1 MRRNILICTILIA
14 VIFTSGCGRRG
25 DANESTEAKQ
35 NTDLTEIQQTRET
48 LPEREAEP
56 AAKED
61 DETFYGVLIDEDCS
75 DFEEPSMH
83 DLPCMLM
90 YACRDSGYGLDIL
103 QPDGSYAFYMFD
115 RNGQELA
122 WQYLN
127 ETTRMSDLYVTVTGK
142 REDNLIKV
150 KTLEES

>member
-1 MRRNILICTILIA
+1 MHRNIMIFTILI
-14 VIFTSGCGRRG
+14 VMLFTAGCSRQS
-25 DANESTEAKQ
+25 DAKESTEAKQ
-35 NTDLTEIQQTRET
+35 NTDLTEVQQTQET
-48 LPEREAEP
+48 SPETVVEP
-56 AAKED
+56 AVKEA

-103 QPDGSYAFYMFD
+103 QPDGSYVFYMFD
-115 RNGQELA
+115 QHGQELA

-127 ETTRMSDLYVTVTGK
+127 ETTRMNCLYVTVTGK
-142 REDNLIKV
+142 RDENIIKV

>member
-1 MRRNILICTILIA
+1 M
-14 VIFTSGCGRRG
+14 IFTAGCSRQG
-25 DANESTEAKQ
+25 DAKECTETKQ
-35 NTDLTEIQQTRET
+35 NTYLTGVQQTRET
-48 LPEREAEP
+48 SPEREIKPEEKDP
-56 AAKED
+56 

-90 YACRDSGYGLDIL
+90 YDCRDSGYGLVIL
-103 QPDGSYAFYMFD
+103 HPDGSYVFYMFD
-115 RNGQELA
+115 QHGQELA

-127 ETTRMSDLYVTVTGK
+127 ETTRMSGLYVTVTGK
-142 REDNLIKV
+142 REENLIKV